1 MALARAAVL
10 QHQHLGAGRSIAKL
24 DNLGAVPLLGVAGR
38 LVGHGLDVAE
48 GPLHPIDEDVEA
60 FVLAENAGFHGAMM
74 PDSERPSN
82 PPENP
87 YPAYILGMSWKR
99 ALPEPLRDKHGNTI
113 RTLADARAY
122 MIALDKKRPGLT
134 KRQHWQAAALLLLT
148 AAKKGSIEAAT
159 KQLTFALL
167 MDGLLDMKQEA

>member
-1 MALARAAVL
+1 
-10 QHQHLGAGRSIAKL
+10 
-24 DNLGAVPLLGVAGR
+24 
-38 LVGHGLDVAE
+38 
-48 GPLHPIDEDVEA
+48 
-60 FVLAENAGFHGAMM
+60 M
-74 PDSERPSN
+74 PDSWRRSN

-122 MIALDKKRPGLT
+122 MLALDKKRPGLT

-167 MDGLLDMKQEA
+167 MDGLLDMKQEAIMHYLTDSAPAPTRVRSLAGRGTKCLRTLSFLGSGPFLASDRR